1 MSKPLAKQAY
11 GKIIEMILAGALKP
25 GDLLQEAKLG
35 DEFAMSRTPVREA
48 IKRIE
53 AEGLAIQEGR
63 FLKVRTLTIAEVE
76 EIFFM
81 RQQLESYCARHA
93 TGISTDILND
103 LERRVMTLQ
112 REGPGEEDEQRGVDD
127 DLHHALARAAGNQMM
142 VGAISDLRR
151 RTCMF
156 DHAQVPARF
165 LTSCREHLDILQA
178 LRAGDGDRAG
188 SLMGEHI
195 AHARDAILE
204 RLNNSS
210 QRPSR

>member
-1 MSKPLAKQAY
+1 LNKPLAKQAY

-35 DEFAMSRTPVREA
+35 DELAMSRTPVREA

-53 AEGLAIQEGR
+53 AEGLAVQEGR
-63 FLKVRTLTIAEVE
+63 FLKVRTLTILEVE

-93 TGISTDILND
+93 TGISSDILND
-103 LERRVMTLQ
+103 LESRVLTLQ
-112 REGPGEEDEQRGVDD
+112 NEGPGDEDEQRGVDD
-127 DLHHALARAAGNQMM
+127 DLHYSLARAAGNQMM
-142 VGAISDLRR
+142 VRAIGDLRR

-156 DHAQVPARF
+156 DHTQVPTRF
-165 LTSCREHLDILQA
+165 LTSCREHFDILQA
-178 LRAGDGDRAG
+178 LRVGNGERAG
-188 SLMGEHI
+188 MLMGEHI

-204 RLNNSS
+204 RLRAPT
-210 QRPSR
+210 QRSPR

>member
-1 MSKPLAKQAY
+1 MNKPLAKQAY
-11 GKIIEMILAGALKP
+11 GKIIEMILAGVLKP

-63 FLKVRTLTIAEVE
+63 FLKVRTLTIPEVE

-93 TGISTDILND
+93 TGISTAILDD
-103 LERRVMTLQ
+103 LESRVLTLQ
-112 REGPGEEDEQRGVDD
+112 RQGPGEEDEQRSIDD
-127 DLHHALARAAGNQMM
+127 DLHYSLARAAGNQMM
-142 VGAISDLRR
+142 VRAIGDLRR

-156 DHAQVPARF
+156 DHTQVPARF
-165 LTSCREHLDILQA
+165 IVSCQEHFDILQA
-178 LRAGDGDRAG
+178 LRAGNGERAG
-188 SLMGEHI
+188 VLMGEHI
-195 AHARDAILE
+195 AHARDAVLQ
-204 RLNNSS
+204 RLST
-210 QRPSR
+210 PSPRSPR